1 MAPTSERLFR
11 LLLLGLKRTSLKSSL
26 RSASTRGILDAQNTD
41 DQGEEDEYAEEN
53 PLRKATTAVVVAG
66 PKPQPP
72 NPNLQA
78 ASVFIAKRGPAQPR
92 PPWLYLGLD
101 SLSLSLSLSL
111 YPPPLLQRPLSPSS
125 PSAEWRQHQWPSW
138 QARLPD
144 AHTPTTHTHTHTN
157 IVSSTRRHGST
168 AVACVLQCVRAHLL
182 SGWGIAPS
190 AAQRQTEGEMWRHRG
205 GQTGAHWQKM
215 ESGLG
220 SHGGWIMCRGEHN
233 ASTRLFTYVIY
244 LSFPF
249 HLSLFCCAF
258 VLCQLCI
265 PSYTYQY
272 IAF

>member
-101 SLSLSLSLSL
+101 SLSLSLSLCLSIPLHSSSVLSL
-111 YPPPLLQRPLSPSS
+111 PPLLQQSGGSISGQAGRHACLTHTHRP
-125 PSAEWRQHQWPSW
+125 
-138 QARLPD
+138 
-144 AHTPTTHTHTHTN
+144 HTHTHTN